1 MTYRLRFLEDAEK
14 EWRKLDANTRSQFQK
29 KLVAR
34 LEHPRVPSAQLRGSR
49 NRYKIKLRSVDYRL
63 VYEVRDADIVVLV
76 ITVGRRDK
84 DEIYLAAEKR

>member
-34 LEHPRVPSAQLRGSR
+34 LEHPRVPSAQLRG
-49 NRYKIKLRSVDYRL
+49 
-63 VYEVRDADIVVLV
+63 
-76 ITVGRRDK
+76 RRDLLRAS
-84 DEIYLAAEKR
+84 YLGETAVPGAA